1 MRNSRIGAWFDSFDN
16 FSLFPC
22 SAAET
27 HRDQWAAINRTA
39 VPWNFHP
46 VRVFETA
53 KSTIKISKASH
64 SACDVFKKCLSCSEA
79 ILKMIVRSQGR
90 RYSKE
95 WLFLNLLPF
104 GSFHLH
110 VHLERLVV
118 AHSFLLSE
126 FYYVC
131 LKFKISLFKYK

>member
-1 MRNSRIGAWFDSFDN
+1 MRNSRIGAWFDSFEN
-16 FSLFPC
+16 FSSFPC
-22 SAAET
+22 SAAGT
-27 HRDQWAAINRTA
+27 HCGQSAAINRTA

-46 VRVFETA
+46 EQVFETA
-53 KSTIKISKASH
+53 KSSIKINKEAH
-64 SACDVFKKCLSCSEA
+64 SACAAFKSCSEA
-79 ILKMIVRSQGR
+79 VLKMIECYHGLQ
-90 RYSKE
+90 YSKE

-131 LKFKISLFKYK
+131 LKFKISLF